1 MGIAATMATIIASF
15 IVLFISLFFIF
26 KHSDSKIWN
35 NGVCKESGKK
45 WVAFDSDFGGDVGY
59 CDNSE
64 EHNTI
69 WISSHWINKRNN
81 R

>member
-1 MGIAATMATIIASF
+1 MGIAATMAAIIASF

-45 WVAFDSDFGGDVGY
+45 WRFFDIASDGSRGY
-59 CDNSE
+59 KDGE
-64 EHNTI
+64 GHYI
-69 WISSHWINKRNN
+69 WISYDVDCGKCQRH
-81 R
+81 